1 MSATLGNLLVLQGGG
16 PTQVINA
23 SLFGVI
29 GEASRSGRFD
39 RVLGA
44 RFGIEGLLK
53 EKFVDL
59 SAIDS
64 REIERLRTTPGASL
78 GSTRY
83 KASDAEVQQ
92 IAAIVG
98 KHNIRS
104 MLLIGGNGSLR
115 GAAAFAEILQGVSV
129 IGIPKTIDNDINGTD
144 RCPGFASAAKYV
156 AQSVRDLGMDVRTLP
171 QPVSIVETMGR
182 SVGWLAG
189 AAAIAKLDDDHAPH
203 LIYLPEVAFDVERFL
218 GDLDR
223 VVKEHGWAI
232 AVVAEG
238 LKDSQGRQVYETS
251 EAAHRDALDR
261 PPPGGVA
268 AHLADVVARRLKI
281 RCRWEKPGLMG
292 RCSPHHVSPVDRAD
306 AEAVGRRAVRAVVE
320 RRTGVMVALASLND
334 EDDHPRCDLA
344 PLSAAQGERCLPA
357 DWIVEK
363 ENIPMAPAF
372 VRYVGRL
379 VGELIDYPLPLGGQR
394 CSQ

>member
-16 PTQVINA
+16 PTQVVNA
-23 SLFGVI
+23 SLFAVI
-29 GEASRSGRFD
+29 DEATRSDRFG

-44 RFGIEGLLK
+44 RFGLEGLLT
-53 EKFVDL
+53 EQFIDL
-59 SAIDS
+59 SAVDS

-83 KASDAEVQQ
+83 KASDAELQQ
-92 IAAIVG
+92 IGTIVG
-98 KHNIRS
+98 RQDIRS
-104 MLLIGGNGSLR
+104 VLVIGGNGSLR
-115 GAAAFAEILQGVSV
+115 GAAALAAICDGVSV

-171 QPVSIVETMGR
+171 QPVSIFETMGR

-189 AAAIAKLDDDHAPH
+189 AATLAKRDDSDAPH
-203 LIYLPEVAFDVERFL
+203 LLYLPEVAFDVDRFI

-223 VVKEHGWAI
+223 IVKKHGWAI

-238 LKDSQGRQVYETS
+238 LKDSQGRPVYETT

-281 RCRWEKPGLMG
+281 RCRWEKPGLIG

-306 AEAVGRRAVRAVVE
+306 AELVGRQAVRAAIE
-320 RRTGVMVALASLND
+320 RRSGVMVSLAALS
-334 EDDHPRCDLA
+334 DDNVHGRCELVE
-344 PLSAAQGERCLPA
+344 LSAAHGERCLPA
-357 DWIVEK
+357 DWIVES
-363 ENIPMAPAF
+363 ENIPVAPAF
-372 VRYVGRL
+372 VRYVRRI
-379 VGELIDYPLPLGGQR
+379 VGELVDYPLPLGGQR